1 MKSKLRCSGYPGA
14 NEKLIE
20 MGEEAW
26 IEKIIVQSIRDD
38 MEKSEKK
45 TGCQQ

>member
-1 MKSKLRCSGYPGA
+1 MTPTLRSCGYPDA
-14 NEKLIE
+14 NENLIE

-38 MEKSEKK
+38 MERSEKE